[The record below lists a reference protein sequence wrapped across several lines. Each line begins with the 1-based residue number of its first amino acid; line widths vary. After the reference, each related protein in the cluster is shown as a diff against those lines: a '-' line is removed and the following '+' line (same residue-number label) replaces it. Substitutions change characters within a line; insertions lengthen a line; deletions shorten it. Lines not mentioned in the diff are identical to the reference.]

1 MNKANEKK
9 IIIIKN
15 LNCVKVVNL
24 GGGPMLEMAD
34 TEQTGLTKS

>member
-9 IIIIKN
+9 IIKN